1 MTHTHPPQA
10 ATPPAPPPVVSTSLP
25 RVPEPA
31 PGAPDPAEAPNP
43 EAELAFR
50 FVTETNVN
58 VFLTGRA
65 GTGKTTLLHRLRRS
79 LEKSFVVVAPTGVAA
94 INASGTTIHSQLQ
107 LPFGLLTEKR
117 MTGPEGR
124 RSLAK
129 AKVDVLRR
137 IDLLI
142 VDEVSMVRADVMDAI
157 DHQLRRV
164 RQDRRP
170 FGGVQLLL
178 IGDLHQL
185 PPVVRGDEERDLR
198 ALYETPYFFSASALR
213 EAGLVTVELKRV
225 YRQTDAAFVRLL
237 GEVRANRMTDE
248 VLARLN
254 TRYRDAAE
262 ADRLDGYITL
272 TSHRRAAE
280 RINRSRL
287 ADVPASGHRYSA
299 KVTGSFPEGSY
310 PTDEVLELKVGAQVM
325 FVKNDPEG
333 AYHNGKIGTVTKLE
347 EGLVTV
353 DCGADGGEIAT
364 GPVRWEN
371 TKYKLDRQTKE
382 VGAETAGTFSQVP
395 LRLAWAITIHKSQGL
410 TFERVVIDAA
420 AAFAHG
426 QVYVALSRCRSF
438 EGIVL
443 RSSIE
448 SRSVRTDR
456 QVSAY
461 SARQAALAP
470 DETQLAAARVAY
482 RQQLLRDA
490 FDFAALARAT
500 EGFRRHGL
508 VSLASYPGL
517 TEGELDGLADAVR
530 DRVHAVGQKFRG
542 QLEHAL
548 HETDLA
554 ADPTPVPPR
563 CRQAVGYFLGELGR
577 LGRERIG
584 RLDLETDNAEAGER
598 GQELL
603 AALRREHALATATLR
618 LLDAEAFTPGALTT
632 TRAKLSVDAAS
643 GSRPGARTATGVS
656 GGSGGSTAKV
666 AHPLLYTMISD
677 WRAAT
682 AKALEVRTRQ
692 VLSVRDLRAICAA
705 LPKSAAELA
714 AVEGIGAKKVARFG
728 EDVLGIVARYL
739 RSPLSKEGARAL
751 REDVSSTVSL
761 TVSMFRT
768 GATPAEIAAA
778 RGYATNTIYGHL
790 ADGIAAGAIDGEN
803 VLPSGDLA
811 ALTDF
816 LRENDGD
823 LTGLRARFGGRYGHG
838 EAKVAKALWRRG
850 REARHDGPTT
860 RG

>member
-1 MTHTHPPQA
+1 MTHLPPEA
-10 ATPPAPPPVVSTSLP
+10 AAPPPAVDGVPPAPDRAAPPDTS
-25 RVPEPA
+25 
-31 PGAPDPAEAPNP
+31 PNP
-43 EAELAFR
+43 EAELAYR
-50 FVTETNVN
+50 FVTETNEN

-65 GTGKTTLLHRLRRS
+65 GTGKTTLLHRLRKT
-79 LEKSFVVVAPTGVAA
+79 LKKSFVVVAPTGVAA

-117 MTGPEGR
+117 LKGPEGMR
-124 RSLAK
+124 RIAK
-129 AKVDVLRR
+129 AKVSVVRR

-142 VDEVSMVRADVMDAI
+142 IDEVSMVRADVMDAI
-157 DHQLRRV
+157 DHQLRRI
-164 RQDRRP
+164 RQDQRP

-185 PPVVRGDEERDLR
+185 PPVVRGDEERDLQ
-198 ALYETPYFFSASALR
+198 ALYETPYFFSSAALQR
-213 EAGLVTVELKRV
+213 AGLVTVELQRV
-225 YRQTDAAFVRLL
+225 YRQTDADFVQLL
-237 GEVRANRMTDE
+237 GEVRANRMTED

-254 TRYRDAAE
+254 TRYCDAEE
-262 ADRLDGYITL
+262 ADRLEGYITL

-280 RINRSRL
+280 RINGSRL
-287 ADVPASGHRYSA
+287 ADMPGQALHYRA
-299 KVTGSFPEGSY
+299 KVTGTFPESSY
-310 PTDEVLELKVGAQVM
+310 PTDETLDLKVGAQVM

-333 AYHNGKIGTVTKLE
+333 AYHNGKIGVVTKLE

-353 DCGADGGEIAT
+353 DCGADGGEIVTA
-364 GPVRWEN
+364 PVRWEN
-371 TKYKLDRQTKE
+371 TRYKLDGKTKE
-382 VGAETAGTFSQVP
+382 VDAETAGTFQQIP

-410 TFERVVIDAA
+410 TFDRVVIDAA

-443 RSSIE
+443 RSSIA

-456 QVSAY
+456 QVSSY
-461 SARQAALAP
+461 SQAQAARAP
-470 DETQLAAARVAY
+470 GEAELTAARVAY

-490 FDFAALARAT
+490 FDFAALGRAV

-517 TEGELDGLADAVR
+517 QEAELDALANAVQDEVQR
-530 DRVHAVGQKFRG
+530 VGQSFRG
-542 QLEHAL
+542 QLEQAL
-548 HETDLA
+548 QTTDLD
-554 ADPTPVPPR
+554 ADPVPVPTR
-563 CRQAVGYFLGELGR
+563 CRQAVSYFLGKLEHIHREL
-577 LGRERIG
+577 IG
-584 RLDLETDNAEAGER
+584 GLDLETDNADAGER

-603 AALRREHALATATLR
+603 AALRREHALATTTLR
-618 LLDAEAFTPGALTT
+618 LLDAEAFAPAQITT
-632 TRAKLSVDAAS
+632 ARAKLNVEVPVA
-643 GSRPGARTATGVS
+643 GPGGGRRSPGTTATG
-656 GGSGGSTAKV
+656 GGAAKV
-666 AHPLLYTMISD
+666 AHPHLYTMLSD
-677 WRAAT
+677 WRAAA
-682 AKALEVRTRQ
+682 AKQLEVRTNQ

-705 LPKSAAELA
+705 LPRSAAELA
-714 AVEGIGAKKVARFG
+714 KVEGIGARKVKRYG
-728 EDVLGIVARYL
+728 DQLLQVVGRYL
-739 RSPLSKEGARAL
+739 RSALSEGGGGSPV
-751 REDVSSTVSL
+751 EGVSATVSL
-761 TVSMFRT
+761 TVSMFRNGT
-768 GATPAEIAAA
+768 SPADIAAD

-803 VLPSGDLA
+803 VLPTGDLA

-838 EAKVAKALWRRG
+838 EAKVAKALGRRG